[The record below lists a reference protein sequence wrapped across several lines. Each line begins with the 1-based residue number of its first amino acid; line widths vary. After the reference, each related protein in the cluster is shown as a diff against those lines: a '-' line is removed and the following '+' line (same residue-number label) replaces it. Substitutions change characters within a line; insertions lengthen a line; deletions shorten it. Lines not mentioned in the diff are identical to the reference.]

1 MSLTSFEHTKSAMP
15 QKIARMIHPLTSSA
29 LHDNDSLLRKPPEK
43 DILILYRILLR
54 PAAAVIVVRNRV
66 DKSQRNLAP
75 VPKDAHT
82 LYFYTLTTNSDS
94 VPFNWDRQPEESV
107 TQSTPWTQVQIQT
120 CPHRGEQKQ
129 KQCDSDAPRHQLEWQ
144 METDSRIRGDLRSF

>member
-94 VPFNWDRQPEESV
+94 VPFNWNRQPEESV

>member
-15 QKIARMIHPLTSSA
+15 QKMEGRIHPLTSSA
-29 LHDNDSLLRKPPEK
+29 LHDNDSLLRKPPEE

-75 VPKDAHT
+75 VSKDAHT
-82 LYFYTLTTNSDS
+82 LYFYTLTTRSDS

-144 METDSRIRGDLRSF
+144 METDSRIRGDLASF

>member
-15 QKIARMIHPLTSSA
+15 QNTAQMIHPLTSSA
-29 LHDNDSLLRKPPEK
+29 LHDNDSLLRKSPEK

-54 PAAAVIVVRNRV
+54 PAAAVIVVRNCV

-75 VPKDAHT
+75 VPKDAHA
-82 LYFYTLTTNSDS
+82 LYFYTLTTKSDS

-144 METDSRIRGDLRSF
+144 METDSRIRGDLASF

>member
-15 QKIARMIHPLTSSA
+15 QKMEGRIHPLTSSA
-29 LHDNDSLLRKPPEK
+29 LHDNDSLLRKPPEE

-66 DKSQRNLAP
+66 YKSQRNLAP

-82 LYFYTLTTNSDS
+82 LYFYTLTTKSDS

-120 CPHRGEQKQ
+120 CPHRG
-129 KQCDSDAPRHQLEWQ
+129 
-144 METDSRIRGDLRSF
+144 

>member
-15 QKIARMIHPLTSSA
+15 QKMEGRIHPLTSSA

>member
-54 PAAAVIVVRNRV
+54 PAAAVIVVGNCV